1 MSGCTPSRNR
11 VITSKPGSNAKIHK
25 ALAEVESDLPSIPA
39 TPTSTRAVQRI
50 EEAIQKG
57 RSLLEE
63 RQELIHLAD
72 RSKHGWSVVEEYKAE
87 DLPDDSDDECRIEKL
102 ESRIEEGWEVAQ
114 EVQHAGRADD
124 VLHWPSYRDATA
136 NSGGMPAA
144 MAPFARPKRQVVP
157 TETRPTCIG
166 PCHFC
171 GEMGHLRLYYP
182 ARVAAGNRNWYPSQ
196 VECATSVDVQ

>member
-87 DLPDDSDDECRIEKL
+87 DLPDDSDDECQIEKL
-102 ESRIEEGWEVAQ
+102 ESRIEE
-114 EVQHAGRADD
+114 
-124 VLHWPSYRDATA
+124 
-136 NSGGMPAA
+136 
-144 MAPFARPKRQVVP
+144 
-157 TETRPTCIG
+157 
-166 PCHFC
+166 
-171 GEMGHLRLYYP
+171 
-182 ARVAAGNRNWYPSQ
+182 
-196 VECATSVDVQ
+196 